1 MTRLQGDSF
10 AIRGLAGKKTLKGRV
25 TIHGAKNAALKA
37 MAAAILFDGK
47 TVLENIPDNADVHTQ
62 ADILEKLGASVIMKS
77 ESASGGMT
85 LEIDSIQI
93 RPDGIQI
100 DSELGQSM
108 RSSVVLTGPLLSRFG
123 NVSFP
128 APGGCVI
135 GARPIDLFIDAYAKL
150 GADIS
155 EDESA
160 YHMRC
165 SGGLKGAEIEFAKI
179 SVGATET
186 VMMAAVLAHGTTT
199 LRNCAREPEIGN
211 VAEWLNACGA
221 DISGIGTSELTIKG
235 TGGKLL
241 SPKVPYRAIPDRI
254 EAGSFAILGAL
265 CVEDLV
271 IERCQPEHM
280 KAVLDLLA
288 GAGVPISWN
297 ETEISI
303 KRNTKPNSSFRSF
316 DAHTQEYPGFP
327 TDLQAQIATFL
338 ALAGGESDIEETI
351 FEGRFKY
358 IQDLEALGAEV
369 SMNSAQEAH
378 VIGPAIFK
386 VPSMPYEFA
395 ARDIRAGFAVVTA
408 LLVAEGDS
416 TISNVRLIDRGYE
429 RLEEQLHK
437 LGADVKRV

>member
-1 MTRLQGDSF
+1 MTQSTGDSF
-10 AIRGLAGKKTLKGRV
+10 AIRGLAGKKSLKGRV

-37 MAAAILFDGK
+37 MAAAILFEGK

-62 ADILEKLGASVIMKS
+62 AQILEKLGATIAFNKS
-77 ESASGGMT
+77 PDGGLV
-85 LEIDSIQI
+85 LEIDPSGMHPEDIE
-93 RPDGIQI
+93 I

-150 GADIS
+150 GAEIS
-155 EDESA
+155 EDDSS
-160 YHMRC
+160 YRMKRLD
-165 SGGLKGAEIEFAKI
+165 SLKGAEIEFAKI

-186 VMMAAVLAHGTTT
+186 VMMAAVIADGTTV

-211 VAEWLNACGA
+211 VAFWLNACGA

-235 TGGKLL
+235 TNGKLL
-241 SPKVPYRAIPDRI
+241 SPKAPYRAIPDRI

-265 CVEDLV
+265 CAEELT
-271 IERCQPEHM
+271 IERCEPAHM
-280 KAVLDLLA
+280 KAVLDLLV

-297 ETEISI
+297 ENEIRI
-303 KRNTKPNSSFRSF
+303 QGNTLPNSAFRSF
-316 DAHTQEYPGFP
+316 EVHTREYPGFP

-338 ALAGGESDIEETI
+338 AAASGESDIEETI

-358 IQDLEALGAEV
+358 IQDLEALGADV
-369 SMNSAQEAH
+369 SMNSAHEAH
-378 VIGPAIFK
+378 MIGPTAFK
-386 VPSMPYEFA
+386 VPAKPYEFK
-395 ARDIRAGFAVVTA
+395 ARDIRAGFAMVMA
-408 LLVAEGDS
+408 LLLAEGDS
-416 TISNVRLIDRGYE
+416 TISNVHLIDRGYR
-429 RLEEQLHK
+429 RLEEQLK
-437 LGADVKRV
+437 SLGADVKRM